1 MRIALLTSLFPSRE
15 RPHEG
20 VFAQR
25 RWGAMARRGHAVR
38 VVHPLPWAPP
48 LGPRSWREL
57 RAMAERE
64 ERAGIAIERPRYV
77 HLPRRALGN
86 ARAFASAGVAR
97 LEAGERFDVLVA
109 DYAWPA
115 AAAADACAQRG
126 WPLVISGRGS
136 DVLAVAEIPSL
147 RAELASALRTAGAWC
162 AVSEHLVR
170 AMDQLAGEQ
179 RGVLVAN
186 GVDGE
191 LFRPRD
197 RAAARRELGLER
209 EGQLVL
215 VVGHLIER
223 KDPLL
228 ALEVF
233 ERLGSH
239 SADASQLVFIGRGPL
254 EAALRARI
262 ERAGLEARVRL
273 VGEAAPEQLALW
285 YAAADA
291 LLLTSSREGRPN
303 VVLEALSSGLPV
315 LATDAGGTR
324 ELLESDA
331 RMLAISRDPHAL
343 AAQLAVLL
351 AAGRETERLR
361 ALAERWSWDGACAA
375 LENLLER
382 AVQARPAP
390 LR

>member
-1 MRIALLTSLFPSRE
+1 MRIAVLTSLFPSRE
-15 RPHEG
+15 RPNEG

-25 RWGAMARRGHAVR
+25 RWNAMKRRGHSVR

-48 LGPRSWREL
+48 FGPAHWREL
-57 RAMAERE
+57 RAMQERE
-64 ERAGIAIERPRYV
+64 ERAGIGIERPRYA

-86 ARAFASAGVAR
+86 ARAFASAGLAR
-97 LEAGERFDVLVA
+97 LESGERFDVLVA

-115 AAAADACAQRG
+115 AAAATECARRG

-136 DVLAVAEIPSL
+136 DVLAVAELPQL
-147 RAELASALRTAGAWC
+147 RAVLADALRSAGAWC

-170 AMDQLAGEQ
+170 AMDELAGEP

-197 RAAARRELGLER
+197 AAQARRELGLPLEPR
-209 EGQLVL
+209 VVL

-233 ERLGSH
+233 ARACG
-239 SADASQLVFIGRGPL
+239 AAQAPAKLVFIGRGPL
-254 EAALRARI
+254 EAELRAKI
-262 ERAGLEARVRL
+262 AQAGLEQRAQL
-273 VGEAAPEQLALW
+273 IGEAAPEQLAHW
-285 YAAADA
+285 YCAADA
-291 LLLTSSREGRPN
+291 LLLTSTREGRPN

-324 ELLESDA
+324 ELLESDP
-331 RMLAISRDPHAL
+331 RMLATSRDPQAL
-343 AAQLAVLL
+343 AAQLNALL
-351 AAGRETERLR
+351 ASAREPHKLR
-361 ALAERWSWDGACAA
+361 ALAERWSWDGACSA
-375 LENLLER
+375 LEALLER
-382 AVQARPAP
+382 AIAARGGPA
-390 LR
+390 R